1 MNTRVVE
8 LLGLKSPAGVHPP
21 SQKLAAG
28 HAIERAPL
36 PKSVTLPLQQHIG
49 APAKAIVKRGD
60 EVKVGQKIAEAD
72 GFVSVPIH
80 ATISGT
86 VKQLATVASP
96 VTGQPVP
103 GVIIESEG
111 KNEWI
116 ELTPADS
123 ETLSKEE
130 ILTRIKEA
138 GIVGMGGATFPTH
151 VKLSPPPE
159 KSIKSIILNGA
170 ECEPYITADDR
181 LMLEE
186 TDRIL
191 TGLKIVMQVLSV
203 KRAYIAIEENKPE
216 AIARMRQGVAEG
228 SLPGEVEVVAVP
240 AKYPMGAEKTL
251 VKSILKVE
259 VPEGGLPMDVGTLIQ
274 NVATLA
280 AVYDAV
286 ALGKPL
292 VERVVTVT
300 GLVGTPKN
308 LLVRFGTAASSLIE
322 QCGGADPSADEV
334 IFGGPMMGIA
344 QSRDDTPI
352 LKGTNCVLVKRSD
365 IREEYSCIRCGR
377 CIESCPMG
385 LMPLQFVNLVKKEDY
400 ESLANYHIADCVE
413 CGACAYD
420 CPANIPIVSYIKTG
434 KAELRKAGVR

>member
-21 SQKLAAG
+21 SQKLAATTR
-28 HAIERAPL
+28 IEFAPL
-36 PKSVTLPLQQHIG
+36 PDSAILPLQQHIG
-49 APAKAIVKRGD
+49 APAKAVVKKGD
-60 EVKVGQKIAEAD
+60 KVKVGQVIAEAS
-72 GFVSVPIH
+72 GFVSAPIH
-80 ATISGT
+80 ATISGI

-96 VTGQPVP
+96 VTGHPVS
-103 GVIIESEG
+103 GVIIESDG
-111 KNEWI
+111 KDEWI
-116 ELTPADS
+116 ELTPADP
-123 ETLSKEE
+123 EALSKEE
-130 ILTRIKEA
+130 VLTRVKDA

-159 KSIKSIILNGA
+159 KSIKSIIVNGA

-191 TGLKIVMQVLSV
+191 RGLKTMMQVLSV

-251 VKSILKVE
+251 VKSILNTE
-259 VPEGGLPMDVGTLIQ
+259 VPEGGLPMDVGALVQ

-377 CIESCPMG
+377 CIESCPMD
-385 LMPLQFVNLVKKEDY
+385 LMPLMYVNYVKRGAY
-400 ESLANYHIADCVE
+400 ESLSDYHITNCVE
-413 CGACAYD
+413 CGACVYN
-420 CPANIPIVSYIKTG
+420 CPANIPIVSYIKIG
-434 KAELRKAGVR
+434 KTELQKQGEK

>member
-1 MNTRVVE
+1 
-8 LLGLKSPAGVHPP
+8 
-21 SQKLAAG
+21 
-28 HAIERAPL
+28 
-36 PKSVTLPLQQHIG
+36 
-49 APAKAIVKRGD
+49 
-60 EVKVGQKIAEAD
+60 
-72 GFVSVPIH
+72 
-80 ATISGT
+80 
-86 VKQLATVASP
+86 
-96 VTGQPVP
+96 
-103 GVIIESEG
+103 
-111 KNEWI
+111 
-116 ELTPADS
+116 
-123 ETLSKEE
+123 
-130 ILTRIKEA
+130 
-138 GIVGMGGATFPTH
+138 
-151 VKLSPPPE
+151 
-159 KSIKSIILNGA
+159 
-170 ECEPYITADDR
+170 
-181 LMLEE
+181 
-186 TDRIL
+186 
-191 TGLKIVMQVLSV
+191 
-203 KRAYIAIEENKPE
+203 
-216 AIARMRQGVAEG
+216 
-228 SLPGEVEVVAVP
+228 
-240 AKYPMGAEKTL
+240 
-251 VKSILKVE
+251 VE

>member
-36 PKSVTLPLQQHIG
+36 PKSVILPLQQHIG
-49 APAKAIVKRGD
+49 APAKAIVKQGD

-103 GVIIESEG
+103 GVIIESDG
-111 KNEWI
+111 KDEWI
-116 ELTPADS
+116 ELTPADP
-123 ETLSKEE
+123 EALSKEE
-130 ILTRIKEA
+130 VLTRVKDA

-159 KSIKSIILNGA
+159 KSIKSIIVNGA

-191 TGLKIVMQVLSV
+191 RGLKTMMQVLSV
-203 KRAYIAIEENKPE
+203 KRAYIAIEENKPQ
-216 AIARMRQGVAEG
+216 AIARMRQAVTES

-251 VKSILKVE
+251 VKAILGVE
-259 VPEGGLPMDVGTLIQ
+259 VPEGGLPMDVGALVQ

-300 GLVGTPKN
+300 GLVSEPKN
-308 LLVRFGTAASSLIE
+308 LLVRFGTAALQLIE
-322 QCGGADPSADEV
+322 LCGGIPPEADEM

-344 QSRDDTPI
+344 QVSYDAPI
-352 LKGTNCVLVKRSD
+352 IKGTNCVLVKQSD
-365 IREEYSCIRCGR
+365 IRVEHSCIRCGR
-377 CIESCPMG
+377 CIESCPMD
-385 LMPLQFVNLVKKEDY
+385 LMPLMYVNYVKRGAY
-400 ESLANYHIADCVE
+400 ESLSDYHITNCVE
-413 CGACAYD
+413 CGACVYN
-420 CPANIPIVSYIKTG
+420 CPANIPIVSYIKIG
-434 KAELRKAGVR
+434 KTELQKQGEK